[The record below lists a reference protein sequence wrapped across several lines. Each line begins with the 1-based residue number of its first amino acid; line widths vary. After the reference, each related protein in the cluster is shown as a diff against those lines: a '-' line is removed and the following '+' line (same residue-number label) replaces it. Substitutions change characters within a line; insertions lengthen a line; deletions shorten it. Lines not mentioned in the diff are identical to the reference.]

1 MMSKRQT
8 GLSFK
13 TTDTAPPKSG
23 VASSITI
30 GGLSGA
36 MTGGRSVPL
45 LVPLLFL
52 LTGSVA
58 AAIFGIALPWIAPEA
73 LLSPGFPHVLALVHT
88 ATLGWLTMTMLGA
101 TIQLVPV
108 IVVAPLRATRFLYW
122 HYPVY
127 LSGVILL
134 ISGFWLMRPWLM
146 AIGGTLIVL
155 AVIHHVVILA
165 STLAHATKRPLTMRF
180 LIASLCYLCLVVSL
194 GLTAALNFQFG
205 FLGPALD
212 RLLLV
217 HLTLGVVGWLS
228 TTLIGVSYTLV
239 RMFALAHEHTD
250 RLGKIVFVLLN
261 TGIVLLAIGFAL
273 SWQILIV
280 CGGAILI
287 AAVWLFACDYWRM
300 LRVRRRKLLDTT
312 QHHGIAAVVYLALTI
327 PFGIVAAIFGWLQPG
342 ILMALALAA
351 LVGWLG
357 QSTTGYLYKIV
368 PFLVWQHRYGPLVG
382 HQKVPLMREMLHQR
396 GARLSWWLINVGL
409 ASTIVCALGGWLIPL
424 QIAAAVMALGLI
436 LVAVNALGIV
446 RHLRI

>member
-1 MMSKRQT
+1 MMPNSQT
-8 GLSFK
+8 RLSLK
-13 TTDTAPPKSG
+13 TTDSALSKSG
-23 VASSITI
+23 AASSITI

-36 MTGGRSVPL
+36 MTGGSSVPL
-45 LVPLLFL
+45 IVPLLFL

-58 AAIFGIALPWIAPEA
+58 AALFAVMLPWVAPEA

-108 IVVAPLRATRFLYW
+108 IVVAPLRATRFLHW
-122 HYPVY
+122 HYPIY
-127 LSGVILL
+127 ISGVLLL
-134 ISGFWLMRPWLM
+134 IGGFWLMRPWLL
-146 AIGGTLIVL
+146 AIGGGLIVL
-155 AVIHHVVILA
+155 AVIHHVVILS
-165 STLAHATKRPLTMRF
+165 STLARATKHPLTMRF
-180 LIASLCYLCLVVSL
+180 LIASLCYLCIVVSL

-217 HLTLGVVGWLS
+217 HLTLGIVGWLS

-261 TGIVLLAIGFAL
+261 VGIVLLAIGFAL
-273 SWQILIV
+273 SWQFLIV

-300 LRVRRRKLLDTT
+300 LRVRRRRSLDTT
-312 QHHGIAAVVYLALTI
+312 QYHGIAAVVYFALTI
-327 PFGIVAAIFGWLQPG
+327 PFGVAAALFGWLQPG

-357 QSTTGYLYKIV
+357 QSMTGYLYKIV

-382 HQKVPLMREMLHQR
+382 RQKVPLMREMLHQR
-396 GARLSWWLINVGL
+396 WARLSWWLINMGLVG
-409 ASTIVCALGGWLIPL
+409 TILCALGQWLIPL

-436 LVAVNALGIV
+436 LVAINVLGIV
-446 RHLRI
+446 RYLQR